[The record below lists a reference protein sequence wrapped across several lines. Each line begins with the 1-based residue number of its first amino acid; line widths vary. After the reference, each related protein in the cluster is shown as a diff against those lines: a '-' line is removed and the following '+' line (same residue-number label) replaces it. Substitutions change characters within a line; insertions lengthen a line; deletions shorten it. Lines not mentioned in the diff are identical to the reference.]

1 MSVPIHAYVLQK
13 LEATK
18 GRWPEVARQSGVSI
32 RTLSKIARKEIEDPR
47 ISTVQRLADYF
58 QTTESA

>member
-1 MSVPIHAYVLQK
+1 MSTRIYDRVLEK

-18 GRWPEVARQSGVSI
+18 GCWPEVAQKSGVSI
-32 RTLSKIARKEIEDPR
+32 RTLSKIARKEIKDPR

-58 QTTESA
+58 ESAQNP